1 MTNQYED
8 MVNGQLAERQMFHY
22 PPYYRLIYVYL
33 KHRNEAVLERASVA
47 MAQRLRAYFAERVL
61 GPDKPPVSRVQTL
74 FIKKIVLKVE
84 ANASM
89 ERVREL
95 LLYTQQEILSVPDFK
110 SLLLYY
116 DVDPM

>member
-1 MTNQYED
+1 
-8 MVNGQLAERQMFHY
+8 
-22 PPYYRLIYVYL
+22 
-33 KHRNEAVLERASVA
+33 
-47 MAQRLRAYFAERVL
+47 
-61 GPDKPPVSRVQTL
+61 VQTL